1 MLEDFSFFFKFNDF
15 IYPQK
20 NKIIII
26 LVCNKSSTS
35 LEDVFPKINS
45 KAVINDME
53 YIKIT
58 ISFKNLREIKIWN
71 ENNEK

>member
-1 MLEDFSFFFKFNDF
+1 MT
-15 IYPQK
+15 
-20 NKIIII
+20 III

-35 LEDVFPKINS
+35 LEDVFQKINS